1 MNRGP
6 SALRTILVVLGS
18 SWFAVL
24 FNILRVLVLPAK
36 LGDSGMGVITL
47 AISFTT
53 FFGIFSSLGTS
64 TYLIRAVARDPK
76 EASRYLSNAM
86 LLRIAMSVGVLSLM
100 MEIASLLNYSQ
111 QTLLVIFIVG
121 VSTLIFTLSNV
132 LEAGLQG
139 LGQQS
144 WRAVGVAIGQT
155 VTTALGVATLLAG
168 GDAVAYAITIPIGM
182 TVQFAVMISYYLLK
196 HPISFNVDTAVM
208 RALLIGGMPLFLWG
222 FLQSA
227 YGQIDATVLSLFAG
241 VHVVGWFGAS
251 TQITSTLIMV
261 PIAISAV
268 AMPML
273 CKLYVSDERRFDE
286 VASKVTVTTMLLM
299 APIGIGLAVSSRDVL
314 QLLPY
319 PSTFLNAAPVLSLLA
334 LSLPV
339 TGVLMILASLA
350 VAIGQERQWVKISA
364 FAVCIFPPLY
374 ISLIW
379 WFQTNLS
386 NGAIGAALANFIG
399 ETLLLIWAWVMLPAR
414 VRQERILYQ
423 GAQILALSLAMLAS
437 VVGLQQLRM
446 PLPIYV
452 PVGALVYLA
461 GAWLLRLVTPGQIR
475 VALTSLGRR
484 DRRAEAMS

>member
-1 MNRGP
+1 MNRRP
-6 SALRTILVVLGS
+6 SALHTTIIVLGS
-18 SWFAVL
+18 SWFTVL
-24 FNILRVLVLPAK
+24 FNVLRVLVLPTK
-36 LGDSGMGVITL
+36 LGDSGMGIITL

-53 FFGIFSSLGTS
+53 FFGIFTSLGTS
-64 TYLIRAVARDPK
+64 TYLIRAIARNPE

-86 LLRIAMSVGVLSLM
+86 LLRIAMGIGVLGLM
-100 MEIASLLNYSQ
+100 MEVATLLGYSQ

-121 VSTLIFTLSNV
+121 ISTLIFTLSNV

-144 WRAVGVAIGQT
+144 WRAVGVALGQT
-155 VTTALGVATLLAG
+155 VTIALGVATLLAG
-168 GDAVAYAITIPIGM
+168 ADAVAYAITIPIGM
-182 TVQFAVMISYYLLK
+182 TLQLAIMISYYLLK

-227 YGQIDATVLSLFAG
+227 YGQIDATILSLFAG
-241 VHVVGWFGAS
+241 VQVVGWFGAS
-251 TQITSTLIMV
+251 LQITSTLIMV
-261 PIAISAV
+261 PTAISAV

-286 VASKVTVTTMLLM
+286 VASKITVTTMLLM
-299 APIGIGLAVSSRDVL
+299 TPVGVGLALSSRDVL

-339 TGVLMILASLA
+339 TGTLMILASLA

-374 ISLIW
+374 VSLIW
-379 WFQTNLS
+379 WFQTNLA
-386 NGAIGAALANFIG
+386 NGAVGAALANFIG
-399 ETLLLIWAWVMLPAR
+399 ETLLLMWAWIVLPAR
-414 VRQERILYQ
+414 VRQGKVLYR
-423 GAQILALSLAMLAS
+423 GAQILALSAMMLVV
-437 VVGLQQLRM
+437 VVGLQQLHM

-461 GAWLLRLVTPGQIR
+461 GAWLLRLVTPGQVR
-475 VALTSLGRR
+475 VVLTSLGRR
-484 DRRAEAMS
+484 NRRAEALS